1 MYIPN
6 DHNTAFACCGEKFL
20 FKKPLN
26 YSHTT
31 FLTLCQD
38 KFKLELTNTNLVNFW
53 VGYRKLLFYST
64 SSCLLWLSLL
74 QFIFLFICNPT
85 ISNPGPISS
94 PQFKTSSDLS
104 IFYQNVQGLIPLVI
118 LRKIT
123 PNWITIKFLNLT
135 PILIVI
141 TLMSSS

>member
-1 MYIPN
+1 MYSPN
-6 DHNTAFACCGEKFL
+6 DHNKAFACCGEKFL

-38 KFKLELTNTNLVNFW
+38 KFKLELTDTNLVNFW
-53 VGYRKLLFYST
+53 VGYRKLRFYTT

-85 ISNPGPISS
+85 ICNPGPISS
-94 PQFKTSSDLS
+94 PQFKLPLISPYS
-104 IFYQNVQGLIPLVI
+104 IKMSKGLYPLVI

-135 PILIVI
+135 PILIV
-141 TLMSSS
+141 TTP